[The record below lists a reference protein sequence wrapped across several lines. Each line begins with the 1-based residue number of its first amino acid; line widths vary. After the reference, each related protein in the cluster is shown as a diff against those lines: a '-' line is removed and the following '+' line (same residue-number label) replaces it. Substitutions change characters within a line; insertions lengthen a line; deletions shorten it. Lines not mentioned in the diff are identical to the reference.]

1 MIKTK
6 LRKQTAHDRGETPE
20 KCLADN
26 VQRAMEAYFDDL
38 DGHEASNLHSLFLE
52 EVEKPFFEVV
62 MKYTKGNITHA
73 AKILGLNRVTL
84 RSRLKKYGLD

>member
-6 LRKQTAHDRGETPE
+6 LRKQTAHDRGEAPE

-38 DGHEASNLHSLFLE
+38 DGHEASNLHGLFLE
-52 EVEKPFFEVV
+52 EVGKTILRGRYEIYTR
-62 MKYTKGNITHA
+62 KYNSCRKNTGPKQSDLT
-73 AKILGLNRVTL
+73 
-84 RSRLKKYGLD
+84 